1 MAEQVKPGDKVIC
14 VDNDGAAYVLTIG
27 KEYEVININDD
38 FVWVTDDHGDQSPC
52 YQSRFKLAPQSIL
65 IDGVETYLATAEE
78 LAKDWEGKEIQDGS
92 KWLEIVGARTEI
104 NNGYTT
110 FDYADGRW
118 VLYSDQLIPYRL
130 APKKKTLRDVV
141 YNTTSL
147 FEGYDNLLRK
157 TDAERIVS
165 AIEEN
170 FEVTPK
176 QGEINE

>member
-1 MAEQVKPGDKVIC
+1 MKVGDRVKRISGETETDDCRIYAGDVHEVTC
-14 VDNDGAAYVLTIG
+14 VDTGGWLFL
-27 KEYEVININDD
+27 KECNRPHNPEN
-38 FVWVTDDHGDQSPC
+38 
-52 YQSRFKLAPQSIL
+52 FKLIPQCIV
-65 IDGVETYLATAEE
+65 IDGEETYLATAEE

-157 TDAERIVS
+157 TDAERIAA

-176 QGEINE
+176 QGENK